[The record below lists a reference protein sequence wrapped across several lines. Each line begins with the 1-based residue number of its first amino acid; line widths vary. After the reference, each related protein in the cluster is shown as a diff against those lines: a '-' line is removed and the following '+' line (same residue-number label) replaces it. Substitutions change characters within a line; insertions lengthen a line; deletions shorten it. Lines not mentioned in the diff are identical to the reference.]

1 MAYQEYP
8 KHVYVDG
15 DIEKESIVVK
25 NFEAEYAANLRGYKA
40 LANSHPPDTPE
51 QTAVAAQGEYLE
63 YPKMLYKAHT
73 RPDGKRSVG
82 EVNDRLFAERG
93 PEGQLLVVA
102 GAAEQW
108 TRRCQMT
115 VKDDYEKQR
124 AYEGGWRDTPQA
136 ALDFLEERDHAI
148 ERATAERHAADARMS
163 PQAQAEAAAVDL
175 STLRQV
181 PVIPE
186 KPARR
191 KPGPKPK
198 AQPATE

>member
-1 MAYQEYP
+1 MSSPFIMY
-8 KHVYVDG
+8 DG
-15 DIEKESIVVK
+15 ASVSKTSALGKELMKWERPSDYRPE
-25 NFEAEYAANLRGYKA
+25 N
-40 LANSHPPDTPE
+40 HP
-51 QTAVAAQGEYLE
+51 

-136 ALDFLEERDHAI
+136 ALDFLEEREKAI
-148 ERATAERHAADARMS
+148 DRATAERHAADARMS